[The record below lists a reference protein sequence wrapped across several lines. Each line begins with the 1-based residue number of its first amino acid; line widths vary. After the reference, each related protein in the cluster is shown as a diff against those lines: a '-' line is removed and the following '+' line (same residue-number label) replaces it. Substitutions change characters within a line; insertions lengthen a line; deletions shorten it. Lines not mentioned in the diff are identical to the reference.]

1 MNFTVSNILDMIAIG
16 QEDIIESYIQT
27 FSCKK
32 NLQTIEKSLNPDIER
47 FLKNNAIQFAKMQTA
62 VTYLI
67 FDNDDGALLGYY
79 TLTHKAITVSAE
91 GLSRQ
96 FKDKLQRFSSL
107 DADTNSYTVSA
118 YLIAQIGKNY
128 AIENGIRI
136 SGSTIMDLANKTLL
150 KAKKI
155 IGGKIVYLDCD
166 DNANLKSFYQFFILF
181 ISSFTV
187 EIHSCQSAASQQFL

>member
-27 FSCKK
+27 FSCKKNLHKK

-118 YLIAQIGKNY
+118 YLIAQI
-128 AIENGIRI
+128 
-136 SGSTIMDLANKTLL
+136 
-150 KAKKI
+150 
-155 IGGKIVYLDCD
+155 
-166 DNANLKSFYQFFILF
+166 
-181 ISSFTV
+181 
-187 EIHSCQSAASQQFL
+187 